1 MSEKKTKKE
10 EEQSLQVE
18 IVKQLITLSSS
29 GFGVVA
35 ALAWNNVIKEFVDGY
50 VKRVL
55 PDGSGLT
62 SLFIYAIAVTI
73 LAVFVTYQLSKL
85 LKTVEK
91 K

>member
-1 MSEKKTKKE
+1 MAKKE
-10 EEQSLQVE
+10 TTKEENSLRIE
-18 IVKQLITLSSS
+18 LLKQMITLSTS
-29 GFGVVA
+29 GFGFVA

-55 PDGSGLT
+55 PEGSGML
-62 SLFIYAIAVTI
+62 SLLIYAIVVTV
-73 LAVFVTYQLSKL
+73 LAVFVTYQLAKI